1 MGNLNEMHYDAF
13 ISYRH
18 NEKDSY
24 IAKSIHKRLETF
36 KLPRALRKNLDF
48 DVKGITRVFR
58 DEEELPLS
66 SDLSDT
72 INNALQNSEYL
83 ICICTPEYLNS
94 SWCMMEVESF
104 LRIRDHSHILV
115 VLADG
120 EPEDSFPEILT
131 FEDVQIRDDDGS
143 VRIERKKIEPLA
155 ADVRGQN
162 KRETDKK
169 MEAAVMRLCASIIGV
184 NYDDLRQRHREAKL
198 KRLIALST
206 CIGACLL
213 VFGIFVSV
221 TFLEISRQNDE
232 ITKQN
237 TEINK
242 QNMTIREQYA
252 ELRDKHAA
260 SVAET
265 ANEQLSKGR
274 RMDAIEALYSVMPE
288 DDKTP
293 YNPKAVATLYKAMNT
308 YGIENKYAPVKTYD
322 MDMEL
327 SSFNVSYDAR
337 YIMLDDYMNIRIFD
351 VESGEV
357 IADHVRPSGEAGEEF
372 TGGFC
377 GSSGYMI
384 ADKKTWRYY
393 SLTGGKERT
402 IELAGDYFVFNE
414 SKDGKIT
421 LCFCDD
427 VIVGIDNEGKIRY
440 KIDLEKMFGKHDMLN
455 ISSVSFDKGRF
466 AYMLND
472 GEYIYLI
479 VADEK
484 DGSIIYSDKKHCE
497 NAVSCTLSGETII
510 YTTAASVETKVHAVD
525 IRSKKLLWD
534 SVVSEYVEGNI
545 IVGKKKIYLYGDRII
560 VSLNAKDGK
569 VVSVYCPD
577 ETVVKGWME
586 DDGFAYLCSN
596 AKFYIYRD
604 NSSIEYTDTKFVFA
618 PEEGLRNVTISG
630 KSMFCC
636 NERADNVVRYSV
648 ENAKGCENI
657 GKEYEGKYSV
667 YQRDENED
675 AEDVDAVL
683 KKSPDVKMA
692 MVDNVFYSADKKLIV
707 ASLRDHTIQIVDAS
721 TLKQLTVVDVGDQG
735 WIDGVR
741 FSELTGSYMIDFPY
755 ETIILDKDYN
765 VISETCRI
773 VDEVDGSFV
782 MMNSA
787 CDYYKLPYVSY
798 EELLL
803 RTERLLESIQS

>member
-1 MGNLNEMHYDAF
+1 MGNLKEAHYDAF

-24 IAKSIHKRLETF
+24 IAKSIHKRLESF
-36 KLPRALRKNLDF
+36 RLPRSLRKNSDKE
-48 DVKGITRVFR
+48 VKEITRIFR

-66 SDLSDT
+66 ADLSET
-72 INNALQNSEYL
+72 INNALQNSDYL
-83 ICICTPEYLNS
+83 ICICTPDYLSS
-94 SWCMMEVESF
+94 SWCIKEVETF

-131 FEDVQIRDDDGS
+131 FEDVEIRDDDGT
-143 VRIERKKIEPLA
+143 VRIERKSIEPLA
-155 ADVRGQN
+155 ADVRGQDKKEIN
-162 KRETDKK
+162 KK
-169 MEAAVMRLCASIIGV
+169 MEAAVMRLCAAIIGV

-198 KRLIALST
+198 KRLVALST
-206 CIGACLL
+206 CIGVCLL
-213 VFGIFVSV
+213 AFGIFVSV

-232 ITKQN
+232 ISKQN

-322 MDMEL
+322 MDFEL
-327 SSFNVSYDAR
+327 ASFDVSYDTR
-337 YIMLDDYMNIRIFD
+337 YIMLDDNMNIRIFD
-351 VESGEV
+351 VQSGEV
-357 IADHVRPSGEAGEEF
+357 IADHDRPSGEAGEWF
-372 TGGFC
+372 GGCFC
-377 GSSGYMI
+377 GSSGYI
-384 ADKKTWRYY
+384 ITDKNGSYYY
-393 SLTGGKERT
+393 SLTGGEKRT
-402 IELAGDYFVFNE
+402 IEMLGDYIVFDE

-421 LCFCDD
+421 LFFCDD
-427 VIVGIDNEGKIRY
+427 VIGGIDNDGKVRY
-440 KIDLEKMFGKHDMLN
+440 RIDLKKLFGKTDMLN

-472 GEYIYLI
+472 GKCIYLV

-484 DGSIIYSDKKHCE
+484 DGRILYSDKKTCKS
-497 NAVSCTLSGETII
+497 AVSCTLSGETII

-569 VVSVYCPD
+569 SISVHYPD
-577 ETVVKGWME
+577 ETVIKGWME

-596 AKFYIYRD
+596 AKLYIYKD
-604 NSSIEYTDTKFVFA
+604 NSSFEYTDTKFVFA

-630 KSMFCC
+630 ESMFCC

-648 ENAKGCENI
+648 ENAKGCETI
-657 GKEYEGKYSV
+657 GKEYEGKYSS
-667 YQRDENED
+667 YQSNED
-675 AEDVDAVL
+675 EGADNAEDVL
-683 KKSPDVKMA
+683 KDSPDVSMA
-692 MVDNVFYSADKKLIV
+692 MVDNAIYSEDKKLIV
-707 ASLRDHTIQIVDAS
+707 ATLRDHTLQIVDAS
-721 TLKQLTVVDVGDQG
+721 TLKQLTVVDVRDQG
-735 WIDGVR
+735 WIEGVR
-741 FSELTGSYMIDFPY
+741 FSELTDSYMIDFAF

-773 VDEVDGSFV
+773 VDEVGDSFV
-782 MMNSA
+782 MMNAA

-803 RTERLLESIQS
+803 RTKQLLNGT